1 MSIYHEGPPKAPK
14 GGREGGRAEGGHRAG
29 AFLSRTPTRFARANL
44 GRAFSSSTLDHL
56 DAKAPTPAIQARLTV
71 CLPFQTG
78 ISDPQGSN
86 VSNDCFPFVVPQS
99 PAAGP
104 RLRALAARAPAPGP
118 ASLEPRTPRSSAL
131 PSARRPAR
139 VFQVAIADARC
150 SFVISVSCLAFWFV
164 ATRRYACASLEGPPL
179 SASATPPGISAR
191 TRTAV
196 SWVHMFVSDGKHAV
210 VISAPLARLAPPQST
225 SIGVQGLGASP
236 VDGRPAL
243 PNTLL
248 IVDTPTTPSGSAATP
263 PSLTHNS

>member
-1 MSIYHEGPPKAPK
+1 MSIYHEGPPQGTK
-14 GGREGGRAEGGHRAG
+14 GGARGGRAEGGHRAG

-44 GRAFSSSTLDHL
+44 GRAFSSSTLGHL

-118 ASLEPRTPRSSAL
+118 ASLETRTPRSSAL

-150 SFVISVSCLAFWFV
+150 SVVISVSCLAFWFV

-196 SWVHMFVSDGKHAV
+196 SWVHMFVSDGKACRRHICPSCQIGPSAV
-210 VISAPLARLAPPQST
+210 NIHRGPGTRGVAR
-225 SIGVQGLGASP
+225 
-236 VDGRPAL
+236 
-243 PNTLL
+243 
-248 IVDTPTTPSGSAATP
+248 
-263 PSLTHNS
+263 

>member
-44 GRAFSSSTLDHL
+44 GRAFSSSTLGHL

-164 ATRRYACASLEGPPL
+164 ATRRYACASLEGPLL

-191 TRTAV
+191 TRMPCLGCTCL
-196 SWVHMFVSDGKHAV
+196 SLTGSMPS
-210 VISAPLARLAPPQST
+210 SYQPL
-225 SIGVQGLGASP
+225 
-236 VDGRPAL
+236 L
-243 PNTLL
+243 PDWPLRNQH
-248 IVDTPTTPSGSAATP
+248 PSGSRDSGRRP
-263 PSLTHNS
+263 LTDGQHCRTRS

>member
-14 GGREGGRAEGGHRAG
+14 GGREGGGRRGAIERALFYLEPPLVLRAQTSAG
-29 AFLSRTPTRFARANL
+29 PSRHPRSATWMPRRPL
-44 GRAFSSSTLDHL
+44 PPSR
-56 DAKAPTPAIQARLTV
+56 PAIQARLTV

-86 VSNDCFPFVVPQS
+86 VSNDCFPFVVPRS

-118 ASLEPRTPRSSAL
+118 ASLETRTPRSSAL

-150 SFVISVSCLAFWFV
+150 SFVISVFCLAFWFV

-196 SWVHMFVSDGKHAV
+196 SWVHMFVSDGRACRRH
-210 VISAPLARLAPPQST
+210 ICPSCQIGPSAINIHRGPGTRGVAR
-225 SIGVQGLGASP
+225 
-236 VDGRPAL
+236 
-243 PNTLL
+243 
-248 IVDTPTTPSGSAATP
+248 
-263 PSLTHNS
+263 